1 MPVEQATIQ
10 DIPELVTLVNSA
22 YRGDA
27 SKKGW
32 TTEADLL
39 LGELRTDAAS
49 LEHIFSNED
58 DVILKYTTDEG
69 LIAGCVYLQKQGEKL
84 YLGMLSVNPLLQ
96 AGGIGKQLLMAAEL
110 HAKQT
115 GCHTITMTV
124 ISAREELIAWYMRRG
139 YLLTGLNKPFPVDE
153 KFGVPT
159 QELLF
164 EVLEKQIVSK

>member
-1 MPVEQATIQ
+1 MPVEKATIQ
-10 DIPELVTLVNSA
+10 DIPALVALVNSA

-39 LGELRTDAAS
+39 LGELRTDEAS
-49 LEHIFSNED
+49 LRQLFVNSD
-58 DVILKYTTDEG
+58 DCVLKYTVDDG
-69 LIAGCVYLQKQGEKL
+69 RIAGCVHLQKQGDKL

-96 AGGIGKQLLMAAEL
+96 AGGIGKQLLQAAEL
-110 HAKQT
+110 HAKKT

-124 ISAREELIAWYMRRG
+124 ISARKELIAWYMRRG

-153 KFGVPT
+153 KYGVPT

-164 EVLEKQIVSK
+164 EVLEKEIV